1 MGSTAIND
9 SFQKHLLDEGM
20 LHYGEFVNNLSRLIV
35 SSSAPLVHLIFH
47 LSLNLVTFKR
57 CTSSYPFS

>member
-35 SSSAPLVHLIFH
+35 SSSALLVDF
-47 LSLNLVTFKR
+47 N
-57 CTSSYPFS
+57 C